1 MTASKVKGYYHAT
14 GTTTSLPLNSHPI
27 TYQQIGHDVWTHRPT
42 NLALDIEQ
50 TSPPPGLLIANTPTE
65 PTTEHL
71 IIGSDGSLHIH
82 EQVAA
87 AAWIISMEETK
98 HLSATFLMTNISSY
112 TSHRIKL
119 EGIFRALH
127 HLDLLNITPKMVEQ
141 WCDNEQAV
149 KDSTTPPD
157 GPSMMIKA
165 EADII
170 LAIHHLRNR
179 FPFHTS
185 IKHIYGHQDTK
196 KPKRHTTQDETSQPT
211 KEVDSPSNNP
221 QASPPDRIEPFLTRA
236 RDPQQALPIN
246 VQINIACDGIATETT
261 RIALGKATPPIQQTI
276 LTPPYDGSRAMLKIG
291 KTWITAHYK
300 KAIYEAH
307 RTPAMTAYMINKYSW
322 TTDTIKTVNWASIN
336 SVRRTLSDT
345 KRMQTCK
352 IMHGW
357 LPLGHMRH
365 HITGINQCPGC
376 TSTNETIDH
385 MLKCPHP
392 TITEKREEVLAQ
404 MLVMGKQ
411 KKIPKGVL
419 TALIQ
424 LLTKHTTGATDY
436 TTNTHSR
443 AIQDAI
449 TQQMAIGVNMM
460 ARGYIGIGWMDTVPT
475 ACHPTQ
481 IMNKLQRM
489 VWMDFFEPL
498 WKNRNELLHQQKN
511 NYETAENAAL
521 NEQLTWYQANR
532 HTLLAHRNHALLHT
546 IDMSTLQTMPS

>member
-27 TYQQIGHDVWTHRPT
+27 TYQQIGQDMWTHRPT

-50 TSPPPGLLIANTPTE
+50 TE
-65 PTTEHL
+65 PTTEKL
-71 IIGSDGSLHIH
+71 IIGSDGLLHIH

-87 AAWIISMEETK
+87 AAWIISTEDTK
-98 HLSATFLMTNISSY
+98 HLSATFLMTNISSF
-112 TSHRIKL
+112 TSHRIEL

-141 WCDNEQAV
+141 WCDNKQAV
-149 KDSTTPPD
+149 KDSTTTTD

-179 FPFHTS
+179 FPFHTN

-196 KPKRHTTQDETSQPT
+196 KPKRHTPQDETSQTT
-211 KEVDSPSNNP
+211 KEVDTPSNNP
-221 QASPPDRIEPFLTRA
+221 QASPPVRIEPFLTRA
-236 RDPQQALPIN
+236 RDPQQALPIK

-261 RIALGKATPPIQQTI
+261 RIALGKAPPTIHQTI

-291 KTWITAHYK
+291 KTWITSHYK
-300 KAIYEAH
+300 KAIYDAH

-385 MLKCPHP
+385 MLKCPHL
-392 TITEKREEVLAQ
+392 TITEKREVVLSQ
-404 MLVMGKQ
+404 MLVKGKQ
-411 KKIPKGVL
+411 NKIPKGYSLHSFNYSQNTPPV
-419 TALIQ
+419 Q
-424 LLTKHTTGATDY
+424 PTT
-436 TTNTHSR
+436 
-443 AIQDAI
+443 
-449 TQQMAIGVNMM
+449 
-460 ARGYIGIGWMDTVPT
+460 
-475 ACHPTQ
+475 
-481 IMNKLQRM
+481 
-489 VWMDFFEPL
+489 
-498 WKNRNELLHQQKN
+498 
-511 NYETAENAAL
+511 
-521 NEQLTWYQANR
+521 QLT
-532 HTLLAHRNHALLHT
+532 HTHAPPKTRL
-546 IDMSTLQTMPS
+546 PSKWQSE